1 MHIYTILVYPNTLVM
16 IAYMCYC
23 YEVFTYPNFMNQNDR
38 DFQKVL
44 EALTEQDK
52 KITEITNM
60 ITQSTGI
67 TLKAFEGQ
75 QKLNESQ
82 REVNHSLR
90 DGLKDLFNA
99 ISTITTILTG
109 GKN

>member
-1 MHIYTILVYPNTLVM
+1 M
-16 IAYMCYC
+16 
-23 YEVFTYPNFMNQNDR
+23 DR
-38 DFQKVL
+38 DMKKILEVL
-44 EALTEQDK
+44 QEQDK
-52 KITEITNM
+52 KIADITKM
-60 ITQSTGI
+60 ITESTGC

-75 QKLNESQ
+75 QQLNESQ

-99 ISTITTILTG
+99 ISTITSILTV

>member
-1 MHIYTILVYPNTLVM
+1 M
-16 IAYMCYC
+16 IAYICYC
-23 YEVFTYPNFMNQNDR
+23 YEEFTYPNLMNQNDR
-38 DFQKVL
+38 DFKKVL

-60 ITQSTGI
+60 ITESTGI

-90 DGLKDLFNA
+90 DGLRDLFNA
-99 ISTITTILTG
+99 ISTITSILTG

>member
-1 MHIYTILVYPNTLVM
+1 M
-16 IAYMCYC
+16 
-23 YEVFTYPNFMNQNDR
+23 DR
-38 DFQKVL
+38 DMKKILEVL
-44 EALTEQDK
+44 QEQDK
-52 KITEITNM
+52 KIADITKM
-60 ITQSTGI
+60 ITESTGC

-75 QKLNESQ
+75 QQLNESQ

-99 ISTITTILTG
+99 ISTITSILTG

>member
-1 MHIYTILVYPNTLVM
+1 M

-23 YEVFTYPNFMNQNDR
+23 YEVFTYPNLMNQNDR

>member
-1 MHIYTILVYPNTLVM
+1 M
-16 IAYMCYC
+16 
-23 YEVFTYPNFMNQNDR
+23 DR
-38 DFQKVL
+38 DMKKIL
-44 EALTEQDK
+44 EVLTEQDK
-52 KITEITNM
+52 KIADITKM
-60 ITQSTGI
+60 ITESTGC

-75 QKLNESQ
+75 QQLNESQ

-99 ISTITTILTG
+99 ISTITSILTG

>member
-1 MHIYTILVYPNTLVM
+1 M
-16 IAYMCYC
+16 
-23 YEVFTYPNFMNQNDR
+23 DR
-38 DFQKVL
+38 DMKKILEVL
-44 EALTEQDK
+44 HEQDK
-52 KITEITNM
+52 KIADITKM
-60 ITQSTGI
+60 ITESTGC

-75 QKLNESQ
+75 QQLNESQ

-99 ISTITTILTG
+99 ISTITSILTG

>member
-1 MHIYTILVYPNTLVM
+1 M
-16 IAYMCYC
+16 IAYICYC
-23 YEVFTYPNFMNQNDR
+23 YEEFTYPNLMNQNDR
-38 DFQKVL
+38 DFKKVL

-52 KITEITNM
+52 KISEITNM

-90 DGLKDLFNA
+90 DGLRDLFNA
-99 ISTITTILTG
+99 ISTITTILAG